1 VSVVDETL
9 AYAAY
14 LNASFT
20 ERYED
25 DQDRQHFAEDM
36 VKAKA
41 AMETAW
47 LEQKPTTDDR

>member
-25 DQDRQHFAEDM
+25 AEDREHFAEDL
-36 VKAKA
+36 VKARA

-47 LEQKPTTDDR
+47 LEQHPTRARD

>member
-1 VSVVDETL
+1 MTDIARAID

-20 ERYED
+20 QRYED
-25 DQDRQHFAEDM
+25 DEDREHFAQDL
-36 VKAKA
+36 VKAKR

-47 LEQKPTTDDR
+47 LEQHPVQP